1 MNTFRVSPMCLAR
14 YQMLGIE
21 KRQMRQGLAFKW
33 NYARKSPHFIG
44 CRSSVMQ
51 KRIGTQ
57 RAEMRRV
64 HQLVL
69 RYMEELI
76 GLRRWTMRQRHGGE
90 RLYEVLGGRGCA
102 LGDWEETRL
111 ERQAEV
117 TCFPKWVCWDTST
130 RVIYYT

>member
-14 YQMLGIE
+14 CQMLGIE

-33 NYARKSPHFIG
+33 SYASKSPHFVG
-44 CRSSVMQ
+44 CMSSEMQ
-51 KRIGTQ
+51 RRTGTQ
-57 RAEMRRV
+57 TAEMRRV

-69 RYMEELI
+69 RYTEELI
-76 GLRRWTMRQRHGGE
+76 GLRRRTVRQRHGGE

-102 LGDWEETRL
+102 LGDCEETRL

-117 TCFPKWVCWDTST
+117 TCFPKWV
-130 RVIYYT
+130 